1 MTAPRS
7 ESVCGLLADLH
18 AWRLVNMPPENLAAN
33 VGQRQTL
40 VEHADRAG
48 FVKAGDVLP
57 WFTLAEVDGG
67 AVSLDRLLAN
77 GPAVLIFFRFSG
89 CPACNLAMP
98 YYQRQLHPALKAMG
112 VPLVGISPEI
122 PERLVDIKRRH
133 GFGFDV
139 ACDAGNELGRKLGII
154 YECDDASHSYYT
166 RKGVDIGELTGG
178 AVWEL
183 PMPAVI
189 VVDRDRRVRF
199 AGVSPDWMVR
209 VEAAPVIAAVKQ
221 SLLVPAR

>member
-1 MTAPRS
+1 MTAPAT

-33 VGQRQTL
+33 VGQREWL
-40 VEHADRAG
+40 VAHADRAG
-48 FVKAGDVLP
+48 FVKAGDLLP
-57 WFTLAEVDGG
+57 PFALAEVDGG
-67 AVSLDRLLAN
+67 TVSLDRLVAD

-122 PERLVDIKRRH
+122 PELLVDIKRRH
-133 GFGFDV
+133 GLTFDV
-139 ACDAGNELGRKLGII
+139 ASDHGNDLGRRLGII
-154 YECDDASHSYYT
+154 YACDDASHRYYT
-166 RKGVDIGELTGG
+166 RKGVDIGALTGTG
-178 AVWEL
+178 AWEL
-183 PMPAVI
+183 PMPTAL

-199 AGVSPDWMVR
+199 AEVSPDWLLR
-209 VEAAPVIAAVKQ
+209 TEAAPVVEAVKQ
-221 SLLVPAR
+221 ALLVPAR